1 MELQDDLL
9 PKDIVAELNKY
20 IVGQNDAKKAIA
32 IAIRNRYRRMQLKE
46 DELREEILPKNII
59 MIGPTGVG
67 KTEIARRMAIILN
80 APFVKVEATKFTE
93 IGYVGR
99 NVETMVRDLVA
110 ESVRLVRKKKEEE
123 VLQTAEKLA
132 EEKIIFEL
140 LKKKKTL
147 IKKFNL
153 NEELEDVKNE
163 FSLNK
168 LLYEIERI
176 RTKNSG
182 LIKILRD
189 KQNANPLIVKKEE
202 VKFLKSLL
210 DTENVI
216 DYTFG
221 VKVGDEV
228 RIISGPF
235 KDQISKIVKI
245 DYRKF
250 RIKVKLN
257 FLGEQVV
264 DFAFNYVEAIKK

>member
-168 LLYEIERI
+168 LLYE
-176 RTKNSG
+176 
-182 LIKILRD
+182 
-189 KQNANPLIVKKEE
+189 
-202 VKFLKSLL
+202 
-210 DTENVI
+210 
-216 DYTFG
+216 
-221 VKVGDEV
+221 
-228 RIISGPF
+228 
-235 KDQISKIVKI
+235 
-245 DYRKF
+245 
-250 RIKVKLN
+250 
-257 FLGEQVV
+257 
-264 DFAFNYVEAIKK
+264 